1 MQEVIGLSH
10 VNLVAPSLLAQ
21 LAARL
26 MAYPGPPCYI
36 VNILSVWAWAT
47 PSRESNHFYSA
58 TKRALLAV
66 SDCLR
71 RELAAR
77 NSNIR

>member
-1 MQEVIGLSH
+1 MIGLSH

-26 MAYPGPPCYI
+26 MPDPGPPCYI

-47 PSRESNHFYSA
+47 PSRETNHFYSA